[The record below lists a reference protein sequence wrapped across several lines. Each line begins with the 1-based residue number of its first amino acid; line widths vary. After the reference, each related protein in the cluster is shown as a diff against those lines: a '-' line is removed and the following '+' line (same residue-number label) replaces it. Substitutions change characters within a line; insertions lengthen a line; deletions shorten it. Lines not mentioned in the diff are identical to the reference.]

1 MAGCA
6 LGTQRQEG
14 PRPQSW
20 DVPPP
25 ISKHL
30 GGRGSEQLNL
40 NVRKPVALA
49 WRSQEAS
56 GPRELRTGRWGC
68 RGWRVEEL
76 GRPADRGD
84 AGDRGH

>member
-6 LGTQRQEG
+6 LGTKHQEC

-56 GPRELRTGRWGC
+56 GAQGT
-68 RGWRVEEL
+68 
-76 GRPADRGD
+76 ADRTLGLQ
-84 AGDRGH
+84 GLEG